1 MPVSAADVKKLRE
14 ETDAPMMECKAAL
27 EEADGDMERARQIL
41 REKGKAAAAK
51 RAERTTAAGV
61 VAMALSEDRKTLGAI
76 VIESET
82 DFVAKNADFVA
93 TAQQIAEIV
102 RDTGKGPDDPEIKA
116 IVEAAVAKIRENIVL
131 RKAIQ
136 IVNDAPIATYVHFDN
151 SKGTAIVPSA
161 DGGDAV
167 RQVAVH
173 ATAFPPEVVSKD
185 ELSKEK
191 LDAEYE
197 IEFQRALNEGKP
209 ENIAANIA
217 KGRIEKD
224 FVKRAVLLEQPFY
237 LDPAKTV
244 SQYLA
249 ENAKGVTIKQFVY
262 LAVGQS

>member
-51 RAERTTAAGV
+51 RAERNTAAGV

-82 DFVAKNADFVA
+82 DFVAKNPDFIA

-102 RDTGKGPDDPEIKA
+102 RDTGKDANDPEIKA
-116 IVEAAVAKIRENIVL
+116 IVESAVAKIRENIVI
-131 RKAIQ
+131 RKAIHV
-136 IVNDAPIATYVHFDN
+136 VNDAPIETYVHFDN
-151 SKGTAIVPSA
+151 SKGTAIIPTG
-161 DGGDAV
+161 DGGNAV

-185 ELSKEK
+185 ELSQEK
-191 LDAEYE
+191 IDAEYE
-197 IEFQRALNEGKP
+197 IEFQRAINEGKP

-217 KGRIEKD
+217 KGRTEKD

-237 LDPAKTV
+237 LDPTKTV
-244 SQYLA
+244 SQHLA
-249 ENAKGVTIKQFVY
+249 ENANGVTIKRFIY
-262 LAVGQS
+262 LAVGQN